1 MKRAS
6 PSVNPVEISGIIFVC
21 VFAGGLLGVRL
32 RSVLPE
38 DQLNTDTKELVKLG
52 VGLIGTMAAL
62 LLGLLVASAKGSYD
76 ARSSEVTQMAANVI
90 LLDRGLAHYGPA
102 TGSIRNLFRA
112 GVARMIDDLW
122 STQTS
127 QHAELP
133 IQTFGEVVDQLQ
145 ELEPHSNA
153 QRALQSQL
161 ESIMINI
168 GQTRLLLLAQGG
180 TSISTPFLV
189 VVVFWLTLLFV
200 SFGLFAPTNL
210 TAVCHPVLGC
220 DLDCRCAV
228 SNLGARS
235 SVFRLDPDLQ
245 RALAYRSGTVGQV
258 NNGWALHPTTRLRTR
273 RARAPAERG
282 VGSVI
287 CEPRYTLS
295 P

>member
-1 MKRAS
+1 MKRVS

-38 DQLNTDTKELVKLG
+38 DQLNTETKELVKLG

-76 ARSSEVTQMAANVI
+76 ARRSEVTQMAANVI

-102 TGSIRNLFRA
+102 TGSIRDLFRA

-168 GQTRLLLLAQGG
+168 GQTRLLLLAQSG

-200 SFGLFAPTNL
+200 SFGLFAPTNM
-210 TAVCHPVLGC
+210 TAVVTLFLAAISIAGALFLILELDHPFSGLIQI
-220 DLDCRCAV
+220 
-228 SNLGARS
+228 S
-235 SVFRLDPDLQ
+235 SAPLRT
-245 RALAYRSGTVGQV
+245 ALALLGK
-258 NNGWALHPTTRLRTR
+258 
-273 RARAPAERG
+273 
-282 VGSVI
+282 
-287 CEPRYTLS
+287 
-295 P
+295 